1 MYKGART
8 EGVAFFTLLYEDA
21 SFCEEFGRCMLAAA
35 RLEAIMIIYLRK
47 NNIQTSEKETLGQLI
62 NSAKKNSLLT
72 KMIPALEMLKIQRNF
87 LTHNLYAIFMG
98 LIEDP
103 ILPNKDLLDG
113 DVGLFTERAYLLRE
127 NLEGL
132 ADILNRD
139 FI

>member
-1 MYKGART
+1 
-8 EGVAFFTLLYEDA
+8 
-21 SFCEEFGRCMLAAA
+21 
-35 RLEAIMIIYLRK
+35 
-47 NNIQTSEKETLGQLI
+47 
-62 NSAKKNSLLT
+62 
-72 KMIPALEMLKIQRNF
+72 MLKIQRNF